1 MFFGPPLPG
10 PLVGVEQPSGIG
22 GGMEQ
27 VGRLL
32 LRGVFIGGHENGV
45 PLAGNDLDGSTIVVD
60 LLDER
65 EQRPADLNIYHL
77 KI

>member
-1 MFFGPPLPG
+1 MFLASSFPG

-22 GGMEQ
+22 GGTEQ

-32 LRGVFIGGHENGV
+32 PRGVFIGGHENGV
-45 PLAGNDLDGSTIVVD
+45 PLAGNDLDGSAIVVD

-65 EQRPADLNIYHL
+65 EQRQ
-77 KI
+77 